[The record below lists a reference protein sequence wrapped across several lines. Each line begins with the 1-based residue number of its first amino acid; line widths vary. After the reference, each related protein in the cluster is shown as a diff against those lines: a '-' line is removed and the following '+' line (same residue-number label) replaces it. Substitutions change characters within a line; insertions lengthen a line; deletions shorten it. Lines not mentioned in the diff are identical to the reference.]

1 MTEHNQETVKATLD
15 GLSVVTVVGT
25 LVDMLPSFAAL
36 FTIIWTGI
44 RIWETDTVQ
53 KLLGRKDA
61 EQESSTTQSDGDGR
75 Q

>member
-1 MTEHNQETVKATLD
+1 MNEHNQETVKAALD
-15 GLSVVTVVGT
+15 GLSIVTVVGT